1 MSNENPMM
9 LSFPES
15 FETGRLLIRSPLY
28 GDGLAVNQAIHESIE
43 ELRPWMP
50 WAQSLPAP
58 EETELNIRKARIS
71 FMERTDLRLLLFHKE
86 SGEFVGS
93 SGLHRINWAS
103 RKFEIGY
110 WLRTS
115 RAGQGLMTEAVNGIT
130 DFAVRELGANR
141 IEIRCDS
148 RNERSRKVAERA
160 GYTLEAVLRGD
171 ECDVSGE
178 LSDTLVFAK
187 VRGAEF

>member
-86 SGEFVGS
+86 SGNSSDRAAFTASTGHHGNSKSAIGS
-93 SGLHRINWAS
+93 APPGPD
-103 RKFEIGY
+103 KG
-110 WLRTS
+110 
-115 RAGQGLMTEAVNGIT
+115 
-130 DFAVRELGANR
+130 
-141 IEIRCDS
+141 
-148 RNERSRKVAERA
+148 
-160 GYTLEAVLRGD
+160 
-171 ECDVSGE
+171 
-178 LSDTLVFAK
+178 
-187 VRGAEF
+187 